1 MAIKVY
7 PYRAGSQSAS
17 AIASGLGG
25 RVLRRE
31 GSQYRYRDRD
41 TIINWGSSQCPF
53 PCLNSP
59 DAIQRASNKLT
70 AFNYITRWS
79 GTDLYVP
86 VPDYW
91 TEARLIPDNAF
102 PVVCRTVLTGHS
114 GAGIVIANTRADLVR
129 APLYVKYQ
137 RKTDE
142 YRVHVGVERDGSA
155 SVIRVQRKARRR
167 DVPDDQVNWQVRN
180 LDGGFIYQIE
190 GVNPP
195 QEVLDAATNAVR
207 VLGLDFGAAD
217 VIYHQPTNT
226 VRLLEVNTA
235 CGVTGSTLDD
245 YVSFFNRRIER

>member
-1 MAIKVY
+1 MAIKIY

-17 AIASGLGG
+17 ALASGLGG

-31 GSQYRYRDRD
+31 NSSYRYNRRD
-41 TIINWGSSQCPF
+41 TIINWGSSSCPF
-53 PCLNSP
+53 PCLNEP
-59 DAIQRASNKLT
+59 DAINLAANKLHS
-70 AFNYITRWS
+70 FRFLHED
-79 GTDLYVP
+79 GFRFLP
-86 VPDYW
+86 RFW
-91 TEARLIPDNAF
+91 TNRADIPNDAF

-114 GAGIVIANTRADLVR
+114 GRGIVIAETRDQLVH
-129 APLYVKYQ
+129 APLYVEYQ

-142 YRVHVGVERDGSA
+142 YRVHVGLERDGTA

-195 QEVLDAATNAVR
+195 QEVLDAATDAVR
-207 VLGLDFGAAD
+207 VMGLDFGAAD
-217 VIYHQPTNT
+217 VIYHHPTRT

-235 CGVTGSTLDD
+235 CGISGSTLDD
-245 YVSFFNRRIER
+245 YVSFFNRRIG

>member
-31 GSQYRYRDRD
+31 GSRYRYNARD
-41 TIINWGSSQCPF
+41 TIINWGSSSCPF
-53 PCLNSP
+53 PCLNQP
-59 DAIQRASNKLT
+59 DAISLAANKLHSFRFLRNDGFRYLPNFWTNT
-70 AFNYITRWS
+70 A
-79 GTDLYVP
+79 D
-86 VPDYW
+86 
-91 TEARLIPDNAF
+91 IPDNAF
-102 PVVCRTVLTGHS
+102 PIVCRTVLTGHS
-114 GAGIVIANTRADLVR
+114 GAGIVIANNRAELVR

-142 YRVHVGVERDGSA
+142 YRVHVGIERDGTA

-190 GVNPP
+190 GVHAPEEVITAA
-195 QEVLDAATNAVR
+195 QEAVR

-217 VIYHQPTNT
+217 VIYHQPSRTT
-226 VRLLEVNTA
+226 TLLEVNTA
-235 CGVTGSTLDD
+235 CGITGSTLDD
-245 YVSFFNRRIER
+245 YVSFFNRRIG